1 MTVSII
7 LGTIS
12 TWFLSV
18 VWPIIVAFA
27 GWIAAGAS
35 FVLAFLFSAGVRK
48 YTIAAIAIALLVVI
62 IWFNGYLS
70 GRASIGS
77 ADICKNPAFH
87 QIVLTGRNSAST
99 VQAVREHNDLGEQL
113 GCWSNGNIR

>member
-1 MTVSII
+1 MSVSII
-7 LGTIS
+7 IGAIS
-12 TWFLSV
+12 SWFLSV
-18 VWPIIVAFA
+18 VWPVILAFA
-27 GWIAAGAS
+27 GWIVAGAS
-35 FVLAFLFSAGVRK
+35 FVLAFLFSVNVRK

-62 IWFNGYLS
+62 IWSHGFFT
-70 GRASIGS
+70 GRASTGS

-87 QIVLTGRNSAST
+87 QIVLSGRNSATT